1 MINYIYGL
9 RDPRDGKIKYVGQTR
24 NPRARY
30 AGHVGIPAGRGL
42 NAKEQ
47 WIKDLRDLGTRPE
60 LVILECPDV
69 GVETSRA
76 ERKWICKIQSY
87 GPLFN
92 VKPNKAHEPKT
103 PRRFTA
109 PPMLPESQAAISAYL
124 AQHTG

>member
-1 MINYIYGL
+1 MTNYIYGL

-30 AGHVGIPAGRGL
+30 AGHVGVPAGRGL

-69 GVETSRA
+69 GVET
-76 ERKWICKIQSY
+76 
-87 GPLFN
+87 G
-92 VKPNKAHEPKT
+92 
-103 PRRFTA
+103 
-109 PPMLPESQAAISAYL
+109 
-124 AQHTG
+124 